1 MAVDEKHS
9 LCFPSS
15 SVSLCED
22 TLPSN
27 CFIRSIQWWAG
38 HDWLHWAALWWEL
51 ECGLSTGYFYKWE
64 KKSHSQLF
72 TKCTN
77 ISSLL
82 MTESWA
88 GFYSLSSLCLKLCLL
103 AGCLCRPGE
112 WAQAIK
118 SITVYLC
125 LTVHPEKQNPKPF
138 GLCTAKCLNPG
149 EQAWA
154 GSLDRALFLFSHYW
168 PLWCVTSA
176 TFAGNSEIIS

>member
-38 HDWLHWAALWWEL
+38 HDWLYWAALWWEL
-51 ECGLSTGYFYKWE
+51 ECGLSTGYLNEK

-72 TKCTN
+72 T
-77 ISSLL
+77 I
-82 MTESWA
+82 
-88 GFYSLSSLCLKLCLL
+88 CLF
-103 AGCLCRPGE
+103 AGCLWRLGE
-112 WAQAIK
+112 WAHAIK

-154 GSLDRALFLFSHYW
+154 GSLDRSLFLFSHYW
-168 PLWCVTSA
+168 SLWCVTSA
-176 TFAGNSEIIS
+176 TFAGNWEIIS